1 MDDCPDNE
9 VRQVQT
15 ISYHSEGR
23 MLPIVRVPNHG
34 HEWIAWALDAGAA
47 GVIVPHT
54 ETVEQ
59 ARAAV
64 RAARFAPL
72 GERSFPPFVSKYPLT
87 SPNRSARLLTDRQCW
102 AA

>member
-1 MDDCPDNE
+1 MIM
-9 VRQVQT
+9 QVQA
-15 ISYHSEGR
+15 INYHSEGR
-23 MLPIVRVPNHG
+23 MFPIVRVPNHG

-47 GVIVPHT
+47 GVIIPHT

-72 GERSFPPFVSKYPLT
+72 GERSFPPFVSKYKVSYKAEL
-87 SPNRSARLLTDRQCW
+87 
-102 AA
+102 